1 MMPWQK
7 ENSRDRIEAAG
18 MKFRPDKNQIKWGI
32 TIFLTAVCILLF
44 SFIVYKGSVIAH
56 GLSGLMGN
64 LMAII
69 AGIIIAFILS
79 PILNFIERYIL
90 APIYRH
96 YGIDVFSDGNYDKN
110 RQMRKISIFITM
122 TIFVLALYALIIIIV
137 PQVVESLK
145 TIIRNLPVYGQNI
158 EDFMRN
164 LFRND
169 PQMQKNANEI
179 IDKVQSELQLF
190 TKNKILPEIGSIMQ
204 KISQFA
210 IRIVTGI
217 LNFIIGAIVSVYLMY
232 QKENLSGQFKKICY
246 AFFSERI
253 ANEAVGEC
261 RFIYYTFIGF
271 ITGKLLDSLIIGVL
285 CFIGTKMIGTPFP
298 MLVSFIVGVTNIIP
312 FFGPYLGAF
321 FGCILVFMIDPLQAL
336 FLLIFIIIL
345 QQFDG
350 NILGP
355 KILGDSTGLSSF
367 WVIFAIMF
375 FGAVW
380 GLVGWIIGV
389 PVFAVLYHLLA
400 RIVNHFLRVK
410 KLPDSL
416 MTFRSTA
423 YIENGKIHSSKDPSS
438 TRFFS
443 QKRPSAWTKFFRK

>member
-1 MMPWQK
+1 
-7 ENSRDRIEAAG
+7 

-32 TIFLTAVCILLF
+32 TIFLTAACILLF

-110 RQMRKISIFITM
+110 RKMRKISIFITM

-312 FFGPYLGAF
+312 FFGPIIGAVPSTLLMLIVDPKKA
-321 FGCILVFMIDPLQAL
+321 ILL
-336 FLLIFIIIL
+336 FIFILIL

-355 KILGDSTGLSSF
+355 KILGDSTGLPGF
-367 WVIFAIMF
+367 WVLVSLIICGGLFGFAGMVLAVPMF
-375 FGAVW
+375 A
-380 GLVGWIIGV
+380 L
-389 PVFAVLYHLLA
+389 LYSFTRSWVENKLK
-400 RIVNHFLRVK
+400 RK
-410 KLPDSL
+410 KLPVTTEYYKQD
-416 MTFRSTA
+416 
-423 YIENGKIHSSKDPSS
+423 IEHLYAKPEKKKPLTVEELEKIVI
-438 TRFFS
+438 
-443 QKRPSAWTKFFRK
+443 PSADEVNEIKFEGDEDVKEYKIGE